1 MWFCHKFEAL
11 FILDL
16 KTIKFLLA
24 SFSQTIEN
32 ELRKFE
38 VQQSNEQV
46 KMLHSFM
53 PESFLR
59 RGGEEKCTSI
69 LCKTICL
76 VYEIVCLCNNT

>member
-1 MWFCHKFEAL
+1 MLCFTGVYFAMHLKL
-11 FILDL
+11 SLLHVDL
-16 KTIKFLLA
+16 RSSLYSPFFL
-24 SFSQTIEN
+24 QTIEN

-38 VQQSNEQV
+38 IQQANEQV

-69 LCKTICL
+69 LC
-76 VYEIVCLCNNT
+76 

>member
-1 MWFCHKFEAL
+1 
-11 FILDL
+11 L
-16 KTIKFLLA
+16 KTFTK
-24 SFSQTIEN
+24 TIEN

-69 LCKTICL
+69 LC
-76 VYEIVCLCNNT
+76 

>member
-16 KTIKFLLA
+16 KTIINKFLLA

-69 LCKTICL
+69 LC
-76 VYEIVCLCNNT
+76 